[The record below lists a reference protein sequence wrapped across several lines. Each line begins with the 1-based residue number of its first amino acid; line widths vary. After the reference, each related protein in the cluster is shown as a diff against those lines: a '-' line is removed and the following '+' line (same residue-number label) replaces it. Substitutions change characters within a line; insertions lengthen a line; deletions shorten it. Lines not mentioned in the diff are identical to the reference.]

1 MKPPDR
7 CYTPAIYH
15 SIYRCCCHCL
25 FHVFSLTVGH
35 SRAYHVKL
43 PNIGGSSHRSV
54 KQSPAFFA
62 VSPWNSIPLWSGFR
76 GFLLTAT
83 ASPIEVAKLTTHYL
97 TLPHITSPRSME
109 KDGKGW
115 SQRPLRKRNR
125 RHPSHASRD
134 RPWSCR
140 GTGWRTP
147 YGFCWQSHGTTVEKS
162 RNLWE
167 KKKHIEW

>member
-1 MKPPDR
+1 MGRIIPYIMENKKMKPPDR

-97 TLPHITSPRSME
+97 TLPRHVRWKRMVSASSKKTKSSSSKPRFERSTVVLSGYRL
-109 KDGKGW
+109 KNPVWFLPAKPW
-115 SQRPLRKRNR
+115 HNR
-125 RHPSHASRD
+125 R
-134 RPWSCR
+134 
-140 GTGWRTP
+140 
-147 YGFCWQSHGTTVEKS
+147 E
-162 RNLWE
+162 
-167 KKKHIEW
+167 I

>member
-1 MKPPDR
+1 MIPDTPAINNLIYLVGGFNHLEKYESKGSIIPYIMENKKMKPPDR

-97 TLPHITSPRSME
+97 TLPRHVRWKRME
-109 KDGKGW
+109 KDGL
-115 SQRPLRKRNR
+115 SVL
-125 RHPSHASRD
+125 
-134 RPWSCR
+134 
-140 GTGWRTP
+140 
-147 YGFCWQSHGTTVEKS
+147 
-162 RNLWE
+162 
-167 KKKHIEW
+167 